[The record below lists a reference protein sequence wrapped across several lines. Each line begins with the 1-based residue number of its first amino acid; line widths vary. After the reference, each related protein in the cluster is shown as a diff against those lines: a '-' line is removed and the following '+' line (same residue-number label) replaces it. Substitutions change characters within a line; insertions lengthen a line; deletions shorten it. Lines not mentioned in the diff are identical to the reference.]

1 MICTVQR
8 TRNGLM
14 DIKKIYKEKFLLAL
28 SYISLKISIFN
39 DLINFISTLII
50 EYQEIF
56 IDKLTFMNK
65 DEKNVLCFIVKEID
79 ELKNFLR
86 LQESTFL
93 LEMEGKV
100 HDYNLEVLKNVE
112 IDTFKFIEF
121 NNMNIKLLKTVI
133 YHDVSQP
140 LLYLM
145 YIHGITNKIITQN
158 IAEVSRFLSGYNEQL
173 GDHYVL
179 IENYVFDKID
189 NFLVDKIVL
198 QNKFDSESL
207 FIYKELVDK
216 ILLMNIKKK

>member
-1 MICTVQR
+1 MICTAQR

-14 DIKKIYKEKFLLAL
+14 DIKKIYKENVLLAF
-28 SYISLKISIFN
+28 SYISLKSSIFN

-112 IDTFKFIEF
+112 IDTF
-121 NNMNIKLLKTVI
+121 
-133 YHDVSQP
+133 
-140 LLYLM
+140 
-145 YIHGITNKIITQN
+145 
-158 IAEVSRFLSGYNEQL
+158 
-173 GDHYVL
+173 
-179 IENYVFDKID
+179 
-189 NFLVDKIVL
+189 
-198 QNKFDSESL
+198 
-207 FIYKELVDK
+207 
-216 ILLMNIKKK
+216 